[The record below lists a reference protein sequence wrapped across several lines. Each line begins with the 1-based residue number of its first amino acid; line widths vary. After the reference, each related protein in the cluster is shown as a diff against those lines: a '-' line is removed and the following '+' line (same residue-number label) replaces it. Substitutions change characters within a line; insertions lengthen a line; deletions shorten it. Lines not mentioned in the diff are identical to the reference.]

1 MHPGLITLSFGESA
15 NLLALRF
22 FDYELKKNSYQSEEP
37 DMPENEVES
46 NNDPSL
52 FIGSERQTPN
62 WLMFD
67 FNENFD
73 TLCSIMDEQESEEY
87 DNDAGMDNIWE
98 SKITS
103 SKKESLS
110 HKSQQFNFLRTSN
123 MIFRRKGMLTHKKM
137 LMNDF
142 G

>member
-1 MHPGLITLSFGESA
+1 
-15 NLLALRF
+15 
-22 FDYELKKNSYQSEEP
+22 
-37 DMPENEVES
+37 MPENEVES